1 MLSRIFLHSRLKQ
14 TGENPLLYFIACLRG
29 RGRTA
34 TSLTAE
40 GHKIQAVG
48 IPDAANGIGVEC
60 SDGQGGVWLRLKFG
74 RLNIFSLVWS
84 GLVWLKRVWLFGCHS
99 CPYISI
105 FSLHTLQ
112 KLTKIWVIDIKQ
124 CEIES
129 IKDLA
134 SFNSSMGCYKL
145 YCVISSYF
153 KFSSYFTHSL
163 QPNFSQTPAE

>member
-1 MLSRIFLHSRLKQ
+1 MCCKPVSA
-14 TGENPLLYFIACLRG
+14 PAY
-29 RGRTA
+29 TA
-34 TSLTAE
+34 Y
-40 GHKIQAVG
+40 
-48 IPDAANGIGVEC
+48 AAYRAQW
-60 SDGQGGVWLRLKFG
+60 QGGVWLRLKFG

-112 KLTKIWVIDIKQ
+112 KPTKIWVINIKQ

-129 IKDLA
+129 IKYLA
-134 SFNSSMGCYKL
+134 SFNSSMGYYKL
-145 YCVISSYF
+145 CCVISSYF

>member
-1 MLSRIFLHSRLKQ
+1 MCCKPVSA
-14 TGENPLLYFIACLRG
+14 PAY
-29 RGRTA
+29 TA
-34 TSLTAE
+34 Y
-40 GHKIQAVG
+40 
-48 IPDAANGIGVEC
+48 AAYRAQW
-60 SDGQGGVWLRLKFG
+60 QGGVWLRLKFG

-112 KLTKIWVIDIKQ
+112 KPTKIWVINIKQ

-129 IKDLA
+129 IKYLA

>member
-1 MLSRIFLHSRLKQ
+1 MAKWDRSSADSFCTGIFWESLSLIQRNLFHGLKVVF
-14 TGENPLLYFIACLRG
+14 GAP
-29 RGRTA
+29 
-34 TSLTAE
+34 
-40 GHKIQAVG
+40 HK
-48 IPDAANGIGVEC
+48 
-60 SDGQGGVWLRLKFG
+60 QGGVWLRLKFG

-112 KLTKIWVIDIKQ
+112 KPTKIWVINIKQ

-153 KFSSYFTHSL
+153 KCSSYFTHSL